1 MGAASLESALA
12 AEAPAFAVLDSRRE
26 VRVVIVL
33 FHPRSTRPKNRRMPL
48 SVLYLAAVLEGREEY
63 EIVDGNADPDPWVT
77 VEALLATRRVD
88 LFAVSVMPGP
98 QLRQAVAVSRAVREK
113 YPRVPIVWGG
123 YFASLYTD
131 ATLNAKYV
139 DFVIKG
145 QGEDTLLELI
155 DALRGSRDFSHI
167 RGLAFKDPFGLKV
180 YNKERPLKSPDEF
193 PWPPYHRLDPAKYI
207 AHTFLGSRTAVH
219 QASIGCPF
227 RCNFCGVVPVYDR
240 EKMESPERT
249 AAILGHLQKQYG
261 INAVQFYDN
270 NFFLRED
277 HAVELAE
284 RIAPLKLKWWC
295 EARVDIVLRYSD
307 DTLRK
312 LREAG
317 CVMIFFGVESG
328 SNAALESMK
337 KQLTAEQTI
346 ELAARIRQFG
356 IVPEYSFIFG
366 NPADAERDVAEN
378 IRFIRRIKKVNPD
391 VEIVVQTYVPTPQ
404 RNGAYG
410 RVDVAFPAT
419 PDEWITDR
427 WYKLITRTDPDLA
440 WLPPRVRRRIR
451 DFEVVMNSRWPTI
464 QDMRLPAWGRTLL
477 KTLSSWRYALGT
489 YDFPFELRVAQKLA
503 RLRQPRLESL

>member
-1 MGAASLESALA
+1 MIL
-12 AEAPAFAVLDSRRE
+12 
-26 VRVVIVL
+26 L

-48 SVLYLAAVLEGREEY
+48 AVLYLAAVLEGREEY
-63 EIVDGNADPDPWVT
+63 EIVDGNVERDPWT
-77 VEALLATRRVD
+77 AIDALLATRKVD

-98 QLRQAVAVSRAVREK
+98 QLLQAVSVSRAVREK

-123 YFASLYTD
+123 YFPSLYTD
-131 ATLNAKYV
+131 AALNAKYV
-139 DFVIKG
+139 DYVVKG
-145 QGEDTLLELI
+145 QGEATLLELI
-155 DALRGSRDFSHI
+155 AALRGARDFQRI
-167 RGLAFKDPFGLKV
+167 RGLAFKDAFGLHV
-180 YNKERPLKSPDEF
+180 YNAERPLQAPDEF
-193 PWPPYHRLDPAKYI
+193 PWPPYHRLDASKYI

-240 EKMESPERT
+240 EKMESPART
-249 AAILGHLQKQYG
+249 AAILSHLQQQYG

-270 NFFLRED
+270 NFFLREE
-277 HAVELAE
+277 HALELAE

-307 DTLRK
+307 ATLRK

-317 CVMIFFGVESG
+317 CAMIFFGVESG
-328 SNAALESMK
+328 SNEALASMK
-337 KQLTAEQTI
+337 KQLTAEQTL

-366 NPADAERDVAEN
+366 NPADAERDVREN
-378 IRFIRRIKKVNPD
+378 IAFIRRIKKVNPD

-404 RNGAYG
+404 RTGAYG
-410 RVDVAFPAT
+410 EVEVAFPMT
-419 PDEWITDR
+419 PDEWVTDR

-440 WLPPRVRRRIR
+440 WLPRRVRRRIR
-451 DFEVVMNSRWPTI
+451 DFEVVMNSRWPTT
-464 QDMRLPAWGRTLL
+464 QDIRLSGWARTML
-477 KTLSSWRYALGT
+477 KSLSSWRYALGT
-489 YDFPFELRVAQKLA
+489 YDFPLELRAAQKLA